1 MMMGWQGVSTAGSDL
16 ITGMLIAGVAAVL
29 FLRLR
34 HHSFRLV
41 SRRPR
46 TQTVSALTVAELRY
60 ARGEIS
66 REEFLDIVNDL
77 YLADTELKFKRK
89 SKRSG

>member
-1 MMMGWQGVSTAGSDL
+1 MMMGWHGASTAGSDL
-16 ITGMLIAGVAAVL
+16 ITGMLIAGVVAVL

-41 SRRPR
+41 SRRPH
-46 TQTVSALTVAELRY
+46 TQTTSALTVAELRY

-66 REEFLDIVNDL
+66 REEFLDIVNDP
-77 YLADTELKFKRK
+77 YLADAELKFKRK

>member
-1 MMMGWQGVSTAGSDL
+1 MMMGWQGVSTAGTDL
-16 ITGMLIAGVAAVL
+16 ITGMLIAGVAVVL